1 MSWVRRFVLRWETGL
16 AVLIALVTLV
26 GQAVD
31 HDLISSYNLQTTA
44 LNSVVLL
51 CLAFG
56 LAPVIMTSDI
66 DLSVVG
72 TLALVGV
79 VMGDLFAHGVG
90 TWLAVAIGLAIALLC
105 GMVNG
110 LLVVLLDLP
119 ALAVTLGTLG
129 AYTGGSFLILKGLAI
144 TTFPSVIVSLG
155 SSNVTG
161 TQIPVPIVVLAVI
174 GVALTY
180 LIHFTVFGKSVFA
193 VGGNRRAA
201 LFSGIPVDRVRIL
214 TFLVSGLLAGVA
226 GLLFLGNYQTAQ
238 AGMGASELLP
248 AVTAVILG
256 GVSAYGGTGT
266 IPGVA
271 LAAVLLALLQSA
283 LGLHGL
289 SGEGQTMAVGAL
301 LIIAIGTP
309 PVTRSIRDWNRRRSA
324 RSSSVADALAGR
336 REKGELLISPGEA
349 GVQPPAGG
357 SADLSLGGL
366 YETKA

>member
-1 MSWVRRFVLRWETGL
+1 MSWARRYLLRWEIGL
-16 AVLIALVTLV
+16 VVLIAVVVIL
-26 GQAVD
+26 GQAAD

-79 VMGDLFAHGVG
+79 TIGDLFANGVA

-105 GMVNG
+105 GVVNG
-110 LLVVLLDLP
+110 LLVVMFDLP

-129 AYTGGSFLILKGLAI
+129 AYTGASFLILKGLAI

-155 SSNVTG
+155 SANVTG
-161 TQIPVPIVVLAVI
+161 TQIPVPVVVLAVI
-174 GVALTY
+174 AILLTY
-180 LIHFTVFGKSVFA
+180 LMHFTVFGKSVFA

-201 LFSGIPVDRVRIL
+201 LFSGIAVNRVRIV
-214 TFLVSGLLAGVA
+214 TFVISGFLAGVA
-226 GLLFLGNYQTAQ
+226 GLLFLGNYETAQ

-283 LGLHGL
+283 LGLHGW
-289 SGEGQTMAVGAL
+289 SGEGQTMAIGGM

-309 PVTRSIRDWNRRRSA
+309 PVARSVRDWSRRRSA
-324 RSSSVADALAGR
+324 RTAQGADSFASRL
-336 REKGELLISPGEA
+336 EKGEMLS
-349 GVQPPAGG
+349 QPR
-357 SADLSLGGL
+357 
-366 YETKA
+366 